1 MDLNSFFNNKELLN
15 LFVKAFAVVFSIIYL
30 LFSIVLAKQADI
42 MTKTVDTARKP
53 LIMLISLGQV
63 GFGAVLLIYSLLL

>member
-15 LFVKAFAVVFSIIYL
+15 LFIKAFAIVFSIIYL

-42 MTKTVDTARKP
+42 MTKTVETTKKP
-53 LIMLISLGQV
+53 MIILISLGQV
-63 GFGAVLLIYSLLL
+63 GLGAGLLIYSLLL

>member
-1 MDLNSFFNNKELLN
+1 MDLNSFFSNKELLN

-63 GFGAVLLIYSLLL
+63 GLGAGLLIYSLLL

>member
-15 LFVKAFAVVFSIIYL
+15 LFIKAFAVVFSIIYL

-42 MTKTVDTARKP
+42 MTKTVDTQKKP
-53 LIMLISLGQV
+53 LIILVSLGQV
-63 GFGAVLLIYSLLL
+63 GLGVGLLIYSLFL